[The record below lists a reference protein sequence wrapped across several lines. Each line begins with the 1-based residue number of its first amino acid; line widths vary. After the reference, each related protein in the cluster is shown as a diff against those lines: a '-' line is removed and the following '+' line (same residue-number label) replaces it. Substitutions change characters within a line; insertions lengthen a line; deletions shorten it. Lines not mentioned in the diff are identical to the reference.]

1 MNEPDDALASA
12 RRQAELEIAKDRPAK
27 ATRALTYV
35 LEELVPIPGTTF
47 RLGVD
52 DGGTRPGVHLGHP
65 QGQDLGPVQRPLH
78 RVPGAQLVGPPRSDP
93 AADAGAQ
100 CAAQWRA
107 YDDAYRC
114 MDPYRVQGGG
124 IKAEGYAACPVVR
137 EPACDRP

>member
-52 DGGTRPGVHLGHP
+52 PFLSLIPGAGQVSGAVFGSVLLFDAARLRRRSEQRAIAARDRSRLRKIASQECARRPGRKL
-65 QGQDLGPVQRPLH
+65 RRH
-78 RVPGAQLVGPPRSDP
+78 RMHQS
-93 AADAGAQ
+93 
-100 CAAQWRA
+100 
-107 YDDAYRC
+107 
-114 MDPYRVQGGG
+114 
-124 IKAEGYAACPVVR
+124 
-137 EPACDRP
+137 

>member
-1 MNEPDDALASA
+1 MCEYA
-12 RRQAELEIAKDRPAK
+12 RRRLRVSMSAV
-27 ATRALTYV
+27 RARAIRS
-35 LEELVPIPGTTF
+35 P
-47 RLGVD
+47 
-52 DGGTRPGVHLGHP
+52 
-65 QGQDLGPVQRPLH
+65 
-78 RVPGAQLVGPPRSDP
+78 RVNSASVGPPRSNP